1 MGRAARHPQRH
12 PLGTAHRRAVE
23 RPSASV
29 RDVINGASSLPRMG
43 LRRDLVT
50 DRARS
55 RTRPGAARRVEARR
69 GVHRRHP
76 RGCKKRGLCVA
87 RTRRG
92 LATKIVAVADGNGLP
107 IGVTIAEGTRGEAS
121 LVDETLAG
129 RFCKRRPERLIGDK
143 AYDSTKLDKA
153 LKTQKIELVSPLIRP
168 RDGRKPLPTRRR
180 QDGRALRRYRRRW
193 KIERLWAWLLRSR
206 RITTR
211 YEVKA
216 QNFLAF
222 IHIACAQILVRRL
235 VGL

>member
-1 MGRAARHPQRH
+1 MERPPASLRVVVNSASPFPRVGRRRHMV
-12 PLGTAHRRAVE
+12 AHRPCA
-23 RPSASV
+23 RP
-29 RDVINGASSLPRMG
+29 
-43 LRRDLVT
+43 
-50 DRARS
+50 RS
-55 RTRPGAARRVEARR
+55 RGTRRTEARR
-69 GVHRRHP
+69 GVHRRHL

-121 LVDETLAG
+121 LVDETLAA
-129 RFCKRRPERLIGDK
+129 RFCKKRPERLIGDK

-153 LKTQKIELVSPLIRP
+153 LKAQKIELVSPLIRP
-168 RDGRKPLPTRRR
+168 RDGRKPRPTRRR

-216 QNFLAF
+216 RNFLAF
-222 IHIACAQILVRRL
+222 VHIACAQILVRRL
-235 VGL
+235 AGL